1 MTRGLLNKKNKNKTR
16 KSKHKPIN
24 LELNLQVLKVTF
36 SHLVNFIFC
45 VLWYLPDPV
54 FFGFRRVIKTLSLV
68 DFDF

>member
-36 SHLVNFIFC
+36 SHLVNFKFC

-54 FFGFRRVIKTLSLV
+54 FFGFRCVIKTLSLV